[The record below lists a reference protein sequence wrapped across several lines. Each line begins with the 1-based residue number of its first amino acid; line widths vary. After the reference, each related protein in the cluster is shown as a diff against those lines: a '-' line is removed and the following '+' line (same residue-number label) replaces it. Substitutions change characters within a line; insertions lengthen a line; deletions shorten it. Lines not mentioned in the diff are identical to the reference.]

1 MYVTKSGDT
10 WDVIAKRL
18 YGNEVF
24 MADLMRANPEH
35 MNVVI
40 FPSSVRLVVPEI
52 KTVKT
57 ADNLPPWK
65 RGRG

>member
-24 MADLMRANPEH
+24 MVELMRANPEH

-40 FPSSVRLVVPEI
+40 FPSSIRLVTPEI
-52 KTVKT
+52 KAVKT
-57 ADNLPPWK
+57 TDCLPPWK